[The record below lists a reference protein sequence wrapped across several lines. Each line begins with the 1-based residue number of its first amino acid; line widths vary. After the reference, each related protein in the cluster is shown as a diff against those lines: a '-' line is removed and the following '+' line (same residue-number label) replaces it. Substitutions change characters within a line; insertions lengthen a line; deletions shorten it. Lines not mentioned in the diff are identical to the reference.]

1 MKKITIFLEE
11 QQRMIV
17 EEIKRIEHEIKSAV
31 DGRLRISVNH
41 GHPQYYHVT
50 NKGDDTG
57 KYLPKKKEYKKIK
70 ELAQKDYD
78 KKMLDYLSAQREM
91 NDKMIKLCQKYEVQP
106 VYQNLS
112 EVRKSLV
119 CPSRLD
125 GDAYA
130 KIWENVKYNGKPF
143 SDDSIRIIT
152 EKGERVR
159 SKSEKI
165 IADKLY
171 MMNIPYRY
179 ECPLHM
185 KSYGTIYPDFTL
197 LDSRTHKEII
207 LEHFGMMDL
216 PEYANKAIKKIHIY
230 EKNGYYLGR
239 DLLATF
245 ETSTVP
251 VDMKAFEEMISLFVG

>member
-11 QQRMIV
+11 QQRTIV

-41 GHPQYYHVT
+41 GHPQYYHVM

-57 KYLPKKKEYKKIK
+57 KYLPKRKEHKKIK

-78 KKMLDYLSAQREM
+78 RKVLDYLSAQREM
-91 NDKMIKLCQKYEVQP
+91 NDRMIKLCQKYEVQP

-112 EVRKSLV
+112 EVRKTLV
-119 CPSRLD
+119 CPSKLD
-125 GDAYA
+125 GDA
-130 KIWENVKYNGKPF
+130 
-143 SDDSIRIIT
+143 
-152 EKGERVR
+152 
-159 SKSEKI
+159 
-165 IADKLY
+165 
-171 MMNIPYRY
+171 
-179 ECPLHM
+179 
-185 KSYGTIYPDFTL
+185 YGTIYPDFTL
-197 LDSRTHKEII
+197 FDSRAHKEII

-239 DLLATF
+239 DILATF

-251 VDMKAFEEMISLFVG
+251 VDMKAFEEMISLFIG